1 MPIYEYECD
10 GCHSVFEVR
19 QKVSDPAPTQH
30 SCGSSEVRR
39 ILSATSFV
47 LKGTG
52 WYATDYGNRKNEGGK
67 TPSEAQKPAGSA
79 EPKSDGKAAS
89 QGQESSSDASKK
101 AVDPTPAHKAAKPQS
116 S

>member
-10 GCHSVFEVR
+10 GCHQVFEVR
-19 QKVSDPAPTQH
+19 QKVSDAPPASH

-52 WYATDYGNRKNEGGK
+52 WYATDYGARKGDAAKDSASQSAPGPKKGNGEK
-67 TPSEAQKPAGSA
+67 TAKAPEEKPKAQS
-79 EPKSDGKAAS
+79 PKSPD
-89 QGQESSSDASKK
+89 
-101 AVDPTPAHKAAKPQS
+101 
-116 S
+116 

>member
-19 QKVSDPAPTQH
+19 QKVSDPAPTAH
-30 SCGSSEVRR
+30 SCGSTEVRR

-52 WYATDYGNRKNEGGK
+52 WYATDYGNRKDASADTSSSKEHKAKGDAQAGATAK
-67 TPSEAQKPAGSA
+67 TEPRTDKAAAKPASND
-79 EPKSDGKAAS
+79 STSTAAS
-89 QGQESSSDASKK
+89 GQ
-101 AVDPTPAHKAAKPQS
+101 KAAKT
-116 S
+116 

>member
-19 QKVSDPAPTQH
+19 QKVSDPAPEQH
-30 SCGSSEVRR
+30 SCGSTQVRR

-52 WYATDYGNRKNEGGK
+52 WYATDYGNRKDAPQGK
-67 TPSEAQKPAGSA
+67 ESTVAPKADAKPDTKSQANQHKSA
-79 EPKSDGKAAS
+79 DKAAS
-89 QGQESSSDASKK
+89 GDTKASSG
-101 AVDPTPAHKAAKPQS
+101 PQKAAKP
-116 S
+116 

>member
-19 QKVSDPAPTQH
+19 QKVSDPAPEQH
-30 SCGSSEVRR
+30 SCGSTEVRR

-52 WYATDYGNRKNEGGK
+52 WYATDYGNRKDAPQDKAGAAAPKADAKPDAKNNGNQNK
-67 TPSEAQKPAGSA
+67 TADKAAGS
-79 EPKSDGKAAS
+79 DTKAPGSAS
-89 QGQESSSDASKK
+89 
-101 AVDPTPAHKAAKPQS
+101 KAAKP
-116 S
+116 